1 MTARADSRATAGAPA
16 NRHLAQVRQAQRGPQ
31 VAALFDFDGTI
42 IAGYSATGVLREKFT
57 RGQMSAEEIIGTAAA
72 MTRYW
77 RGRIGFS
84 GLMTAGAKFMK
95 GVSEESFAQL
105 GEDLYL
111 KRIAGRIYPEAR
123 ALIRAHQARG
133 HTVAIV
139 SSATLYQ
146 IAPAARE
153 LGIDRIL
160 CSQYEVANGIFT
172 GNIVRPLCFGQ
183 GKLTAAESLADELG
197 LDLDNSYFY
206 SDSHDDLELLERVGH
221 PRPLNPS
228 TRLHAIAVQRGWPVA
243 RFDSRATPGL
253 LDYARA
259 LTPTPTLVAAA
270 LAGVPIWALTGSTRE
285 AANFA
290 LAAFGDY
297 GTALAGIDV
306 QVTGEQNLWTRRPC
320 VFVFNHQSR
329 ADVLILAKLLRRDF
343 SGVAKRE
350 MRDVPVVGKLLELA
364 GVVFVDRKNSPDA
377 IKAME
382 PLVAAIRRDHRSVCI
397 APEGTRTLTP
407 ALGPFKK
414 GAFHL
419 AMQAGAPIV
428 PIVIHN
434 SGDAQPKTE
443 FAMRPAT
450 VRVDVLPPV
459 DTSRWRAATVDR
471 HVRDVRNLFLRQLGQ
486 AEPSTVKPRTQ
497 GKTPSSRR
505 KVAKPRKSVGTRR
518 KARPD

>member
-1 MTARADSRATAGAPA
+1 MTVKADSRATAGAPA
-16 NRHLAQVRQAQRGPQ
+16 NRYLAQLRAAPRGPKI
-31 VAALFDFDGTI
+31 AALFDFDGTI
-42 IAGYSATGVLREKFT
+42 IAGFSATGVLREKFT
-57 RGQMSAEEIIGTAAA
+57 RGQMSTEEIVGTVAA
-72 MTRYW
+72 MTQYW

-84 GLMTAGAKFMK
+84 GLMTAGAKFMR

-111 KRIAGRIYPEAR
+111 KRTAGRVYPEAR
-123 ALIRAHQARG
+123 ALIRAHQAKG

-153 LGIDRIL
+153 LDIDRIL
-160 CSQYEVANGIFT
+160 CSHYEIANGVFT
-172 GNIVRPLCFGQ
+172 GNIVRPLCFGP
-183 GKLTAAESLADELG
+183 GKVSAAESLAAELG
-197 LDLDNSYFY
+197 LDLDRSYFY
-206 SDSHDDLELLERVGH
+206 SDSHDDLELLERVGN
-221 PRPLNPS
+221 PRPLNPNG
-228 TRLHAIAVQRGWPVA
+228 RLHAIAVTRGWPVEK
-243 RFDSRATPGL
+243 FSSRATPGF

-285 AANFA
+285 AANFS

-297 GTALAGIDV
+297 GSAFAGIDV
-306 QVTGEQNLWTRRPC
+306 KVTGERNLWAARPC

-364 GVVFVDRKNSPDA
+364 GVVFVDRKNAQDA

-382 PLVAAIRRDHRSVCI
+382 PLVAAIRRDGRSVCI

-407 ALGPFKK
+407 VLGPFKK

-419 AMQAGAPIV
+419 AMQAGVPIV

-434 SGDAQPKTE
+434 SGDVQPKTE

-459 DTSRWRAATVDR
+459 DTAGWRATTVDQ
-471 HVRDVRNLFLRQLGQ
+471 HVRQVRNLFLRQLGQ
-486 AEPSTVKPRTQ
+486 PVQPVESRAA
-497 GKTPSSRR
+497 GKSPPLRR
-505 KVAKPRKSVGTRR
+505 KVAKRRQSARAPRKTR
-518 KARPD
+518 PG